1 MLFEL
6 NNWLSVRSKCFQKCL
21 GVENLYCSIWNI
33 ISGWIKLPWM
43 ESGCELDFSGELNV
57 ELNAKTSERR
67 MCKLVISIK
76 TGSFQYLTNWSL
88 LREATNAETLAG
100 HIAWW
105 GLGMKDVCIWED
117 FLEEVTLNTDYSDT
131 FVYVTV
137 WLMSSFPISRGSMG
151 VGPTTALLN
160 PISQVLTVSSQH
172 VL

>member
-1 MLFEL
+1 
-6 NNWLSVRSKCFQKCL
+6 
-21 GVENLYCSIWNI
+21 
-33 ISGWIKLPWM
+33 
-43 ESGCELDFSGELNV
+43 
-57 ELNAKTSERR
+57 
-67 MCKLVISIK
+67 
-76 TGSFQYLTNWSL
+76 
-88 LREATNAETLAG
+88 
-100 HIAWW
+100 
-105 GLGMKDVCIWED
+105 MKDVCIWED